1 MSIVDLS
8 KPNRD
13 TTLLAPFV
21 QNRLLMAL
29 NECHDL
35 GYPVAVF
42 EAYRSPARQDHLW
55 QIGRDGTKAKKVTD
69 AKAWQSNH
77 QYGLAV
83 DLAFLPRPRA
93 WHWPKS
99 DDPIWDKVQ
108 EVMERFGFE
117 SLKWERP
124 HFEITAGIK
133 WSEAKRIYQD
143 QGALALWHIVEMR
156 LKK

>member
-1 MSIVDLS
+1 MSSIDLS

-42 EAYRSPARQDHLW
+42 EAYRSPARQNYLW
-55 QIGRDGTKAKKVTD
+55 ELGRNGSKARKVTN
-69 AKAWQSNH
+69 ARAWQSNH
-77 QYGLAV
+77 QYGLAI

-99 DDPIWDKVQ
+99 DDPIWD
-108 EVMERFGFE
+108 RC
-117 SLKWERP
+117 
-124 HFEITAGIK
+124 
-133 WSEAKRIYQD
+133 KRSWKD
-143 QGALALWHIVEMR
+143 LALNPSNGKGHILKLQQASTGKR
-156 LKK
+156 LKRSTRSRELWLCGILWR